1 MIGGVVQHGKGR
13 GGRRGNTYQYLL
25 YHVEMGCDDS
35 SSKEEVGLSAFDT
48 KDDVGKIQVVSAH
61 VLSRLNRSLED
72 VLTIN
77 SNLLSHQNLLLQTKA
92 CEFFTVAFRLL
103 SSIQHHDVR
112 NCVRIRQF
120 MELRL

>member
-1 MIGGVVQHGKGR
+1 MER
-13 GGRRGNTYQYLL
+13 GEEG
-25 YHVEMGCDDS
+25 
-35 SSKEEVGLSAFDT
+35 EEVIHTNIYCTMWKWDVMILRPRRRLDYLPFDT
-48 KDDVGKIQVVSAH
+48 KDDVGKIKVVSAH